1 MAIVHVVNRS
11 VRRVFLMGEDR
22 ISGKNY
28 EDRKAWIER
37 RIEQLAACFGIDLLC
52 FSILSNHVHLI
63 LRQRPDLVQSWDD
76 TEVARRWLMLCPQK
90 RNADGSPCEPT
101 VAQLNSIRGDSV
113 KLKEIRSRL
122 SDISWWMRLMCQTIA
137 QRINREDEAT
147 GHVWEARYR
156 AVRLLDE
163 SALLACAAYVDLNP
177 IRAAMAQ
184 TLEQSDYTSVQRRIQ
199 AFKQQVEV
207 ACLGGPSEIDQK
219 TTEKPADRCL
229 APIHL
234 DELRDAL
241 QVLPSQS
248 GYRCSD
254 RGFLNITS
262 HQYIELLDWTART
275 LAAGKNGATPEEAP
289 PVWQRLSLGLSSGAW
304 LELVANFGKLFKLVA
319 GKPHV
324 VDQHR
329 GVKHPKRFKLTSRAR
344 ELLSSA

>member
-1 MAIVHVVNRS
+1 MVI
-11 VRRVFLMGEDR
+11 
-22 ISGKNY
+22 
-28 EDRKAWIER
+28 
-37 RIEQLAACFGIDLLC
+37 
-52 FSILSNHVHLI
+52 
-63 LRQRPDLVQSWDD
+63 
-76 TEVARRWLMLCPQK
+76 
-90 RNADGSPCEPT
+90 
-101 VAQLNSIRGDSV
+101 
-113 KLKEIRSRL
+113 
-122 SDISWWMRLMCQTIA
+122 
-137 QRINREDEAT
+137 
-147 GHVWEARYR
+147 
-156 AVRLLDE
+156 
-163 SALLACAAYVDLNP
+163 
-177 IRAAMAQ
+177 AQ
-184 TLEQSDYTSVQRRIQ
+184 TLEQSDYISVQRRIQ
-199 AFKQQVEV
+199 ALKQQVEV

-219 TTEKPADRCL
+219 PTEKPADRCL

-241 QVLPSQS
+241 QVQPSQS

-329 GVKHPKRFKLTSRAR
+329 GVKHPKRFKLSSRAR